1 MVDGSRK
8 GNIARFIN
16 HSCEPNLYVEKWWV
30 NRVPRLGLFAKRPIA
45 EGEEVSYNYSV
56 KWFGDAR
63 AAQRCFLAPPL
74 RARPGAASP
83 IRRRA
88 PSAASSARRGDAPSS
103 ILMSSARRAI
113 AALSCTTLQARTTS

>member
-1 MVDGSRK
+1 MVRIARGEPNPRPSLTSPQPLATRQ

-63 AAQRCFLAPPL
+63 AAQRCFC
-74 RARPGAASP
+74 GAASCTGYLGP
-83 IRRRA
+83 A
-88 PSAASSARRGDAPSS
+88 PRK
-103 ILMSSARRAI
+103 
-113 AALSCTTLQARTTS
+113 